1 MLINGGDF
9 LIFGYARVSTNFQAR
24 DGNSLEAQ
32 INFLKEAG
40 AEKIFSDVFSGSKN
54 NRPELD
60 KLLKIIQSGDKL
72 IITKLDRIAR
82 SVIHGIQLIENL
94 SDKGVIINVLNMRI
108 IDSSPTGKL
117 IRNIMLSFAEFER
130 DLIMQRT
137 IEGKIVARQNP
148 DFRDGRPPKFSRSQI
163 NHALELLKTHSYKQV
178 SAMTGI
184 SNTTLIRA
192 KAVQKLMG

>member
-1 MLINGGDF
+1 M
-9 LIFGYARVSTNFQAR
+9 IFGYARVSTNSQAR

-32 INFLKEAG
+32 INVLKEAG
-40 AEKIFSDVFSGSKN
+40 AEKIFSDVFSGTKN
-54 NRPELD
+54 HRPELD
-60 KLLKIIQSGDKL
+60 KLLKIIQSGDTL

-82 SVIHGIQLIENL
+82 SVMNGIQLIENL
-94 SDKGVIINVLNMRI
+94 GNKGVIIQVLNMGI

-137 IEGKIVARQNP
+137 LEGKAIARQNP
-148 DFRDGRPPKFSRSQI
+148 NFRDGRPKKFSRAQI

-178 SAMTGI
+178 AAMTGI
-184 SNTTLIRA
+184 STTTLIRERA
-192 KAVQKLMG
+192 AQKLIFNE

>member
-9 LIFGYARVSTNFQAR
+9 LIFGYASVSTNSQAR

-32 INFLKEAG
+32 VKVLKEAG
-40 AEKIFSDVFSGSKN
+40 AEKIFFDVFSGTKN

-94 SDKGVIINVLNMRI
+94 SDKGVIIDVLNMGI
-108 IDSSPTGKL
+108 IDNSPTGKL

-137 IEGKIVARQNP
+137 LEGKAVARQNF
-148 DFRDGRPPKFSRSQI
+148 DFRDGRPKKFSRTQI
-163 NHALELLKTHSYKQV
+163 NHALELLYSKHLKNFKNY
-178 SAMTGI
+178 
-184 SNTTLIRA
+184 LIEILRNF
-192 KAVQKLMG
+192 

>member
-1 MLINGGDF
+1 M
-9 LIFGYARVSTNFQAR
+9 IFGYARVSTNSQAR

-32 INFLKEAG
+32 INVLKKAG
-40 AEKIFSDVFSGSKN
+40 AEKIFSDVFSGTKN

-82 SVIHGIQLIENL
+82 SVMHGIQLIENL
-94 SDKGVIINVLNMRI
+94 SNKGVIIDVLNMGI
-108 IDSSPTGKL
+108 IDNSPTGKL

-137 IEGKIVARQNP
+137 LEGKAVARQNP
-148 DFRDGRPPKFSRSQI
+148 DFRDGRPPKFSRAQI

-184 SNTTLIRA
+184 STTTLIRA
-192 KAVQKLMG
+192 KGDQKVKEKH

>member
-1 MLINGGDF
+1 M
-9 LIFGYARVSTNFQAR
+9 IFGYARVSTNSQAR

-32 INFLKEAG
+32 IKFLKEAG

-60 KLLKIIQSGDKL
+60 KLLKIIQSGDTL

-82 SVIHGIQLIENL
+82 SIIHGIQLIENL
-94 SDKGVIINVLNMRI
+94 SDKGVIINVLNMGT

-137 IEGKIVARQNP
+137 LEGKIVARQNP
-148 DFRDGRPPKFSRSQI
+148 DFRDGRPKKFSRAQI
-163 NHALELLKTHSYKQV
+163 NHALELLKTHSYTYKQV

-192 KAVQKLMG
+192 KNSWININKL

>member
-1 MLINGGDF
+1 MV
-9 LIFGYARVSTNFQAR
+9 FGYARVSTNFQAR

-40 AEKIFSDVFSGSKN
+40 AEKIFSDIFSGRKN
-54 NRPELD
+54 SRPELD

-94 SDKGVIINVLNMRI
+94 SDKGVIINVLNMGI

-137 IEGKIVARQNP
+137 LEGKTIARQNP
-148 DFRDGRPPKFSRSQI
+148 DFRDGRPNFQERKLI
-163 NHALELLKTHSYKQV
+163 TL
-178 SAMTGI
+178 
-184 SNTTLIRA
+184 SNY
-192 KAVQKLMG
+192 

>member
-1 MLINGGDF
+1 M
-9 LIFGYARVSTNFQAR
+9 IFGYARVSTNSQAR

-32 INFLKEAG
+32 IRLLKDAG

-54 NRPELD
+54 DRPELD
-60 KLLKIIQSGDKL
+60 KLLKIIQSGDTL

-82 SVIHGIQLIENL
+82 SVMNGIQLIEKLN
-94 SDKGVIINVLNMRI
+94 DKNVIINVLNMGT

-130 DLIMQRT
+130 DMIKQRT
-137 IEGKIVARQNP
+137 LEGKAIARQNP
-148 DFRDGRPPKFSRSQI
+148 NFREGRPKKFSRAQI

-178 SAMTGI
+178 VAMTGI
-184 SNTTLIRA
+184 STTTLIRA
-192 KAVQKLMG
+192 RAFQKLMDNTFNNA